1 MRREPVAR
9 GAAAAYVPGMGKLLA
24 LFVLA
29 IMLVIV
35 EIKGVFWVLAIL
47 EIASLFWDYRE
58 TASIARNRASGAPP
72 PTLDGLGGMPTH
84 VAPSEN
90 GTNRVLDKSAPT
102 GWQFRGRPLSR

>member
-1 MRREPVAR
+1 
-9 GAAAAYVPGMGKLLA
+9 MGRLLA
-24 LFVLA
+24 LFVVT

-35 EIKGVFWVLAIL
+35 ESTSLFWLLAIV

-72 PTLDGLGGMPTH
+72 PMLDEPGGVPTH
-84 VAPSEN
+84 VAPSEY
-90 GTNRVLDKSAPT
+90 VLGKSAPT